1 MGVTHIVIHPTSRL
15 TLLLSRRVLSRAP
28 PRAAFSGAC
37 SRARRRAAAR
47 PRPRRGRARSPRLA
61 VFGAPVASAAA
72 AAAASSWALWLDPT
86 CSGRGG
92 GGRTLGSFELDPN
105 PSALL
110 LLRPSSELCALCHG
124 PTPLPRLTRPASCA
138 ACWLSVSID
147 TANLLWLA
155 VVSLAAASLLL
166 LLTVVAAATWRGVA
180 DGASRDEG
188 LLQRSGGP
196 ATRLG
201 SADPVIGPS
210 RSVEKSGGARARR
223 SRSL

>member
-1 MGVTHIVIHPTSRL
+1 M
-15 TLLLSRRVLSRAP
+15 
-28 PRAAFSGAC
+28 
-37 SRARRRAAAR
+37 
-47 PRPRRGRARSPRLA
+47 
-61 VFGAPVASAAA
+61 
-72 AAAASSWALWLDPT
+72 
-86 CSGRGG
+86 
-92 GGRTLGSFELDPN
+92 
-105 PSALL
+105 
-110 LLRPSSELCALCHG
+110 
-124 PTPLPRLTRPASCA
+124 
-138 ACWLSVSID
+138 SID

-210 RSVEKSGGARARR
+210 RSVEESGGARARR
-223 SRSL
+223 VRPSQQRNGGREGGLLLPCGEASHGAGWGYCQRGASRPHAPAVGRRCRVGSRTPAPKVSSLRFCTVLAQTCTCSCTQGWEIFTAFIYAKGYVRIVNKCAQVSAPVFACSQYLLQHQLANVAHSSIWGRRSRTSLAG